1 MRLRHLTFQIILV
14 SLFASCCLA
23 SAQER
28 PAEIAGRAIWRQELK
43 DSDGKVLMS
52 FDMPVAPVHATL
64 IMADD
69 TLHTTGDSAGSFK
82 FFNLRSGPVH
92 LMLEAEGH
100 ESFSEGFE
108 LVPGENIVLV
118 EMKQVKPEKDPEVL
132 DAAVVEAEVPLM
144 TMKGDTLVY
153 NAAAMAIQQGDYAI
167 DLLRQMPG
175 VEVRNRQIIV
185 SGKQVRR
192 TYVNGALIFGLDPMA
207 GMENLVG
214 EQVTQFYVYDEDNPQ
229 DRLDGRKREKERVI
243 NIHTKD
249 PIFSVTDLQARAI
262 AGADQER
269 SEDGSP
275 LWRYAVGVNGK
286 YFSELRQLRTDV
298 VTGNLGMTSSLI
310 SNVPQVQSQY
320 HVNSAAHLGYDR
332 FWQSP
337 LYGNGMQMSYDYG
350 RDRTKGRRRALTEY
364 FETAGIPARSIE
376 SQTSDE
382 TLLDSHRIN
391 AVFSY
396 RTNPKLR
403 ITWRNAVSLS
413 ERTRQWT
420 DSGGTTT
427 TGKPAMLRDEHGQ
440 ESLASWSIDEALN
453 VSFQAGKLHPV
464 INIGFQAGKDDSG
477 SRRLDTL
484 ASSYTR
490 RILTR
495 DGNTSS
501 RALNASLSHQLAL
514 LNNDF
519 CNMILSGEYS
529 FNSSR
534 RSEVQEAYDL
544 FGAPAPVANPA
555 NTYDFTYSD
564 IRHSLGFNGSMSF
577 KKGKRGMVRFSLA
590 AVSDQVSD
598 EERIPAQ
605 DPLHR
610 TFYSLRPSL
619 MYVQG
624 GFTFQYN
631 MTSGLPSLQQL
642 RGWIDD
648 SNPLFLRSGN
658 PDLNSSRTHTVS
670 VQVGSVGNSS
680 LQRVLGS
687 NRTLSALASLSY
699 TANPFVSRT
708 DYFAAAT
715 ELPAFNYTVPGG
727 ASLMTWEQAGHMLT
741 ASARLSI
748 QDRPSWF
755 GGKWKPL
762 LGLIPT
768 LNYTQRPE
776 YYGGVLDQT
785 SEWTPGLQASGSVI
799 ITNRYSLGLR
809 ADGSYTHVSNEGGS
823 LNMDAIRFSLGA
835 NAEVRFFKI
844 GFMRAD
850 YSWNQSRN
858 LTRDSMDMDVHRLGA
873 TLGLALMGRSM
884 EISLMG
890 LDLLHGGSLYTASF
904 GASSYTQ
911 SWTPVYGRCFLLN
924 VSWRFNS
931 SGGSKIFPT
940 VSL

>member
-1 MRLRHLTFQIILV
+1 MRQRLFPFWIVLV
-14 SLFASCCLA
+14 SILASCYLA

-28 PAEIAGRAIWRQELK
+28 AAEIAGRAIWRQELK
-43 DSDGKVLMS
+43 GPDGKVLMS
-52 FDMPVAPVHATL
+52 FDMPVAAVQATL
-64 IMADD
+64 VTAGD
-69 TLHTTGDSAGSFK
+69 TLRTTGDNAGSFK

-92 LMLEAEGH
+92 LLLEAEGH
-100 ESFSEGFE
+100 ERFSEGFD

-229 DRLDGRKREKERVI
+229 DRLDGQKREKERVI

-262 AGADQER
+262 GGADQER
-269 SEDGSP
+269 SEDGGP
-275 LWRYAVGVNGK
+275 LWRYAAGVNGK

-310 SNVPQVQSQY
+310 GNVPQVQSQY

-350 RDRTKGRRRALTEY
+350 RDRTKGRHRALTEY
-364 FETAGIPARSIE
+364 FETAGIPARSME

-382 TLLDSHRIN
+382 TLLNAHRIN

-413 ERTRQWT
+413 DRTRQWT
-420 DSGGTTT
+420 DAGGTVTA
-427 TGKPAMLRDEHGQ
+427 GKPAMLRDEHG
-440 ESLASWSIDEALN
+440 EENLASWSVDESLN
-453 VSFQAGKLHPV
+453 IGFQAGKFHPV

-477 SRRLDTL
+477 SQRLDTL

-495 DGNTSS
+495 DGKTSS
-501 RALNASLSHQLAL
+501 RTLSASLSHQLAL
-514 LNNDF
+514 LNNDVY
-519 CNMILSGEYS
+519 NMVLSGEYS

-544 FGAPAPVANPA
+544 FETPAPVVNPA

-564 IRHSLGFNGSMSF
+564 IRHSVGFNGSMSF

-590 AVSDQVSD
+590 AVSDRVSD
-598 EERIPAQ
+598 EEHIPAQ

-610 TFYSLRPSL
+610 TFYSLQPSL
-619 MYVQG
+619 MYVQPG
-624 GFTFQYN
+624 LTLQYN

-648 SNPLFLRSGN
+648 ANPLFLRGGN
-658 PDLNSSRTHTVS
+658 PDLSPSRTHVVS
-670 VQVGSVGNSS
+670 VQIGSVGSSS
-680 LQRVLGS
+680 LQGAPGN
-687 NRTLSALASLSY
+687 NRTISAQASVSY

-708 DYFAAAT
+708 DYFATAT
-715 ELPAFNYTVPGG
+715 QLPDFDYTVQGG
-727 ASLMTWEQAGHMLT
+727 ASLMTWEQAGHLLT
-741 ASARLSI
+741 ASARMSI

-776 YYGGVLDQT
+776 YYGGVLAQT

-799 ITNRYSLGLR
+799 VANRYSLGLR
-809 ADGSYTHVSNEGGS
+809 AEGSYTHVSNEGRS
-823 LNMDAIRFSLGA
+823 LNMDALRFSLGA
-835 NAEVRFFKI
+835 NAEVRFLKV
-844 GFMRAD
+844 GFLRAD

-858 LTRDSMDMDVHRLGA
+858 LTRASKDMDVHRLGA
-873 TLGLALMGRSM
+873 SLGLALLGRRM
-884 EISLMG
+884 EVSLMG

-911 SWTPVYGRCFLLN
+911 SWTPVYGRCFLVS

-931 SGGSKIFPT
+931 SGGSKLFPT